1 MPPPA
6 PKLPGYEGHR
16 LSNKLGKYWNESNSD
31 NPLDDYNK
39 NHPTSASF
47 LVNHGKERRAAL
59 AEEKSKI
66 DRENLVNS
74 KRNIAPPPVAPLPL
88 LLLMMPQLAPLELK
102 QQVTLS
108 EARRKLTNLLFLY
121 FLYSIQ
127 AKFLPQVL
135 ETETRFLYHY
145 HHQAFLL
152 LLSSLFIH
160 LMMML
165 LLFYQVPIPF

>member
-31 NPLDDYNK
+31 NPLDNYNK

-47 LVNHGKERRAAL
+47 LVNHGTERRAAL

-74 KRNIAPPPVAPLPL
+74 KRNIAPPPVAPP
-88 LLLMMPQLAPLELK
+88 PPPPSDDASISNS
-102 QQVTLS
+102 TLGTQ
-108 EARRKLTNLLFLY
+108 ATG
-121 FLYSIQ
+121 YSLRSKTKK
-127 AKFLPQVL
+127 AN
-135 ETETRFLYHY
+135 
-145 HHQAFLL
+145 
-152 LLSSLFIH
+152 
-160 LMMML
+160 
-165 LLFYQVPIPF
+165 

>member
-16 LSNKLGKYWNESNSD
+16 LSNKLGNYWNKSNSD

-47 LVNHGKERRAAL
+47 LVNHGTERRAAL

-74 KRNIAPPPVAPLPL
+74 KQNMHSLPAPSPPPLSDDASISNS
-88 LLLMMPQLAPLELK
+88 
-102 QQVTLS
+102 TLGTQ
-108 EARRKLTNLLFLY
+108 ATG
-121 FLYSIQ
+121 YSLRSKTTKK
-127 AKFLPQVL
+127 AN
-135 ETETRFLYHY
+135 
-145 HHQAFLL
+145 
-152 LLSSLFIH
+152 
-160 LMMML
+160 
-165 LLFYQVPIPF
+165 

>member
-6 PKLPGYEGHR
+6 PKLPGYEGHC
-16 LSNKLGKYWNESNSD
+16 LSNKLGNYWNKSSSD

-47 LVNHGKERRAAL
+47 LVNHGTERCVAL

-74 KRNIAPPPVAPLPL
+74 KRNMHSLPALPPVPPLP
-88 LLLMMPQLAPLELK
+88 LLMMPQLAIVPLELK

-108 EARRKLTNLLFLY
+108 EAKLLRKLTNLLS
-121 FLYSIQ
+121 SISYIQ
-127 AKFLPQVL
+127 YRQKFYPKRWKLKRGFSI
-135 ETETRFLYHY
+135 TIIK
-145 HHQAFLL
+145 
-152 LLSSLFIH
+152 LFFCCSAI
-160 LMMML
+160 
-165 LLFYQVPIPF
+165 FSFI